1 MNRICQFWV
10 TMEKMMLL
18 RRLLKQKTRLLK
30 ILTTYTM
37 LTNPGSFRQLKI
49 PGNTSQAKGHVAIL
63 ITDKIYKAI
72 KPANAVF

>member
-1 MNRICQFWV
+1 
-10 TMEKMMLL
+10 
-18 RRLLKQKTRLLK
+18 
-30 ILTTYTM
+30 M
-37 LTNPGSFRQLKI
+37 LTNLMLKLISSFRQLKI

>member
-1 MNRICQFWV
+1 M
-10 TMEKMMLL
+10 
-18 RRLLKQKTRLLK
+18 
-30 ILTTYTM
+30 M